1 MSSAPASDPP
11 PPALVERSAIALLS
25 LLIFAILTLWVHG
38 RWALSLFQ
46 TGILAL
52 AAVWAVRMLM
62 HPYRLRG
69 NTIMI
74 PAAGIVLWGVL
85 QLALNKTVYR
95 WETWNSV
102 LNWGVNLVA
111 LVLAYQLFVHASV
124 QRRFLR
130 AVLIFGSILAV
141 LSTLQMF
148 SSDKIFWLFPI
159 RYPGIVPGP
168 FVSRN
173 LYAAFMEL
181 ILPIALLQWLIR
193 TRLAAIA
200 LVMGGVIVA
209 SVVASASRA
218 GSILAGAEIAVV
230 VALAWTRGAVSW
242 RKTGWLIAS
251 FAGVLVLLIEVVGWD
266 NLWNRFQTSD
276 QFAVRRELNQSSWR
290 MFRDRPAWGFGLGTW
305 PDVYPAYALYDDG
318 RFVNQA
324 HNDWAEWAV
333 EGGVPLF
340 LMFGAIALLSLGPA
354 FRSIWGIG
362 VISVFVH
369 CLVDYPLQELP
380 ALAAWFFVF
389 LAAVTASSSDP
400 PLIPAARS
408 SGRLVRNSRTR
419 GQR

>member
-1 MSSAPASDPP
+1 
-11 PPALVERSAIALLS
+11 
-25 LLIFAILTLWVHG
+25 
-38 RWALSLFQ
+38 
-46 TGILAL
+46 
-52 AAVWAVRMLM
+52 
-62 HPYRLRG
+62 
-69 NTIMI
+69 
-74 PAAGIVLWGVL
+74 
-85 QLALNKTVYR
+85 
-95 WETWNSV
+95 
-102 LNWGVNLVA
+102 
-111 LVLAYQLFVHASV
+111 
-124 QRRFLR
+124 
-130 AVLIFGSILAV
+130 
-141 LSTLQMF
+141 
-148 SSDKIFWLFPI
+148 
-159 RYPGIVPGP
+159 
-168 FVSRN
+168 
-173 LYAAFMEL
+173 MEL